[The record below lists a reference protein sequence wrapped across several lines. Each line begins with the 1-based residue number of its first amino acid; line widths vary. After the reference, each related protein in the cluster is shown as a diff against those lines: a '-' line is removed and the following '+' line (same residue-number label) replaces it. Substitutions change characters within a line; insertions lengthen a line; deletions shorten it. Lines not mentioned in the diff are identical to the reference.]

1 MLTSAV
7 SQLLS
12 LSLLS
17 SSLPGIL
24 AMAGGR
30 GIAAGAV
37 QALLCLASCDSN
49 AGSSPLLK
57 GTGVTLGVSCKGAPD
72 PLQV

>member
-7 SQLLS
+7 SQLSS

-24 AMAGGR
+24 AMAESR
-30 GIAAGAV
+30 GIAAGAA
-37 QALLCLASCDSN
+37 QALLCCDSN
-49 AGSSPLLK
+49 AGSSPLLTC
-57 GTGVTLGVSCKGAPD
+57 TGVTLGVSCKETLD